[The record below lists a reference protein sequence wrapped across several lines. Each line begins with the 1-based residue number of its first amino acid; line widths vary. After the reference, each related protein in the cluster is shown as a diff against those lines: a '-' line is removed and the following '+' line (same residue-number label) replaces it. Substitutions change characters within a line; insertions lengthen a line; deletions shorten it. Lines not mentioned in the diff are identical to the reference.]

1 MSQTC
6 SEPYQC
12 SLSKG
17 DIQIKGYKAAIGS
30 SFLGTNDSR
39 IWCEGAFSCQG
50 MSSIISER
58 SVQCKSTHACSNT
71 SIQVANNDRI
81 WVIFCLGLHSCSS
94 SLLSVPNG
102 KALIHCD
109 GVQSCAFSRINAMN
123 VLSASGAH
131 ALYSSVIHSS
141 NDLTVELRGKLAG
154 HGGALTC
161 HSGHTCTINCH
172 TFDSC
177 YMFYIDCI
185 GNCDINAHQ
194 NIAPNIS
201 HNITN
206 TDHICNTHPNATTY
220 DRLNEQ
226 QDSDVENG
234 GPMCCRAGAS
244 CKRASITSL
253 SVTTEATEAVICSG
267 AFSCELSNIHAN
279 NGSVFCEA
287 ADSCFDSSIYNA
299 SGLYCLG

>member
-1 MSQTC
+1 MTPSACILLLMYFIDPSMSQTC

-123 VLSASGAH
+123 VLSAPGAH

-154 HGGALTC
+154 HGGKL
-161 HSGHTCTINCH
+161 
-172 TFDSC
+172 
-177 YMFYIDCI
+177 I
-185 GNCDINAHQ
+185 G
-194 NIAPNIS
+194 
-201 HNITN
+201 
-206 TDHICNTHPNATTY
+206 
-220 DRLNEQ
+220 
-226 QDSDVENG
+226 
-234 GPMCCRAGAS
+234 
-244 CKRASITSL
+244 
-253 SVTTEATEAVICSG
+253 
-267 AFSCELSNIHAN
+267 
-279 NGSVFCEA
+279 
-287 ADSCFDSSIYNA
+287 
-299 SGLYCLG
+299 